1 MCDVYVYYFRTSN
14 GPNGKTILST
24 RPATLEAIKDRGYPV
39 METQIVV
46 DHTELDGDGFL
57 VVTFDN
63 DSVAIEDITAE
74 IRSLEVRATSRDNEA
89 LASADGIQQYMLSL
103 ESRELRNQ
111 ARNLRRE
118 RAEIIVRESGDR
130 TDTANS
136 VRFGAGMVD
145 VRQR

>member
-1 MCDVYVYYFRTSN
+1 MCDVYVYHFRTSN

-24 RPATLEAIKDRGYPV
+24 RPATLEAIKDRGDPV

-63 DSVAIEDITAE
+63 DSVAIEDITAQ
-74 IRSLEVRATSRDNEA
+74 IRSLEVRAASRDNEA

-111 ARNLRRE
+111 ARNLRKE
-118 RAEIIVRESGDR
+118 RAEIIARESGDR

-136 VRFGAGMVD
+136 VQFGAGMVIE
-145 VRQR
+145 